1 MAINIYFGAPLFS
14 ESELMYNK
22 HVVDT
27 MRLIFKDKV
36 NIYLPQ
42 ENMSINNKDNFASS
56 TMIADGDNAYLEDA
70 DILIAVLDGQT
81 TDVGLSAEIGYF
93 YSMKKPIIAIYSDS
107 RQGNVT
113 DKKVE
118 ALKEIAESQ
127 WSYINLY
134 LVGMIKQ
141 SGKIVRGYKEL
152 IEELSNAIY

>member
-1 MAINIYFGAPLFS
+1 MKTNIYFGAPLFS
-14 ESELMYNK
+14 ESEIMYNDY
-22 HVVDT
+22 VVKEI
-27 MRLIFKDKV
+27 RHKFGNKV
-36 NIYLPQ
+36 SVYLPQ
-42 ENMSINNKDNFASS
+42 ENMSINNKENFASS

-70 DILIAVLDGQT
+70 DVLIAVLDGQT

-118 ALKEIAESQ
+118 ALKDIAESQ

-141 SGKIVRGYKEL
+141 RGKIVRGYEDL
-152 IEELSNAIY
+152 LEELEAYI

>member
-1 MAINIYFGAPLFS
+1 MVKVYFGAPLFS
-14 ESELMYNK
+14 EQERMYNSY
-22 HVVDT
+22 VVNVL
-27 MRLIFKDKV
+27 REEYGDKI

-42 ENMSINNKDNFASS
+42 ENMSINNKENFASA

-118 ALKEIAESQ
+118 ALDDIAESQ
-127 WSYINLY
+127 FSYINLY
-134 LVGMIKQ
+134 LIGMIKQ
-141 SGKIVRGYKEL
+141 RGKIVRSYKEL
-152 IEELSNAIY
+152 IEELSNVIY